1 MRRVQQYIAVVF
13 VWLLGLSLLPYNA
26 LHLHEE
32 SQHLASLLNSKEV
45 AHHCDLDTHQCQG
58 EFNKHCQ
65 HQQHISKQVAKCF
78 TCQFH
83 FIKGY
88 IAVAQ
93 QELKAPFETEEIVQ
107 LIHFS
112 NKGLF
117 QINRENKGPPHFV

>member
-13 VWLLGLSLLPYNA
+13 VWLIGLSLLPYNA

-65 HQQHISKQVAKCF
+65 HQQHVSKQVAKCF

-93 QELKAPFETEEIVQ
+93 HNLKTQLETRD
-107 LIHFS
+107 LFLTFHFYP
-112 NKGLF
+112 KGLHF
-117 QINRENKGPPHFV
+117 INIENKGPPHLA